1 MTTLIQEYADR
12 QAELRPEAAALVFQE
27 ERLTYGELAVASNQ
41 LARLLRDR
49 RCEAGDRIALLMPKS
64 PMAIVAMLGILKAG
78 CVYVP
83 MDPASPAPRLRH
95 ILDASDPR
103 WLLAAGP
110 VGETLDE
117 LVRSDERQSRISVG
131 RMDGGPHHETASGDS
146 FAAAELLGYSGEPV
160 DVVRDASDAAHIL
173 FTSGST
179 GQPKGV
185 VITHSSVVA
194 FVDWAVGYFGISADD
209 RTSGHSPLHFDLS
222 TFDIYGSFAGG
233 AELHLVPPELNL
245 LAPKLAEFIRT
256 SALTQWFSVPSI
268 LGYMARFDVVAQGD
282 FPALRRLLWCG
293 EVFPTRLLMSWM
305 TRLPHVTF
313 TNLYGPTEATIA
325 SSYHTLPAAPESG
338 EQEIPIGLPC
348 AGEDLLVLDESL
360 RSVPPGVVGDLH
372 ISGVGLSPG
381 YWRDPSR
388 TATAFRALPDEP
400 ATRVYKTGDLAHI
413 GDDGMAYFHGR
424 SDEQIKSR
432 GYRIEL
438 GEIETALT
446 KMDGLR
452 ESVVV
457 AIPSEGFEGM
467 LICCAYVAA
476 PGAAVSSVAIRT
488 ALSKL
493 LPSYM
498 LPSSW
503 KEFERLPRNVN
514 GKIDRALLRQLFQ
527 GPS

>member
-1 MTTLIQEYADR
+1 MTALIQEYADR
-12 QAELRPEAAALVFQE
+12 QAEHRADATALVFQE
-27 ERLTYGELAVASNQ
+27 ERLTYGELAMASNR

-49 RCEAGDRIALLMPKS
+49 RCEPGDRVALLMPKS
-64 PMAIVAMLGILKAG
+64 PTAIVAMLGVLKAG

-83 MDPASPAPRLRH
+83 MDTASPAPRLAH

-110 VGETLDE
+110 VTTTLDE
-117 LVRSDERQSRISVG
+117 LLGDDRRRRKISVG
-131 RMDGGPHHETASGDS
+131 WMDGESEHAAPVGRS
-146 FAAAELLGYSGEPV
+146 FAAAELQGCSSEPI
-160 DVVRDASDAAHIL
+160 DATRDASDAAHIL

-245 LAPKLAEFIRT
+245 LAPKLAAFIRS
-256 SALTQWFSVPSI
+256 SALTQWFSVPSV
-268 LGYMARFDVVAQGD
+268 LGYMARFDVVAQDD

-325 SSYHTLPAAPESG
+325 SSYHTMPAVPESG
-338 EQEIPIGLPC
+338 DQAVPIGRPC
-348 AGEDLLVLDESL
+348 AGEQLLVLDESL
-360 RSVPPGVVGDLH
+360 QPVPPGVVGDLH
-372 ISGVGLSPG
+372 IGGVGLSPG
-381 YWRDPSR
+381 YWRDPPR
-388 TATAFRALPDEP
+388 TAAAFRELPGKP
-400 ATRVYKTGDLAHI
+400 TTRVYKTGDLAHM
-413 GDDGMAYFHGR
+413 DEDGLAYFRGR

-446 KMDGLR
+446 KVDGLR

-457 AIPSEGFEGM
+457 AIPSDGFEGM
-467 LICCAYVAA
+467 LICCAFVRA
-476 PGAAVSSVAIRT
+476 PEAAVDSLAIRA
-488 ALSKL
+488 ALSTV

-498 LPSSW
+498 LPTSW
-503 KEFERLPRNVN
+503 KEFDRLPRNVN
-514 GKIDRALLRQLFQ
+514 GKIDRAALRELFGRQ
-527 GPS
+527 T

>member
-1 MTTLIQEYADR
+1 MTTLIQQYADR
-12 QAELRPEAAALVFQE
+12 QAELRPDATALVFHE
-27 ERLTYGELAVASNQ
+27 ERLTYGELAAASNR

-49 RCEAGDRIALLMPKS
+49 RCEAGDRVALLMPKS
-64 PMAIVAMLGILKAG
+64 PMAIVAMLGTLKAG

-83 MDPASPAPRLRH
+83 MDPASPAPRLAH

-110 VGETLDE
+110 VTATLDE
-117 LVRSDERQSRISVG
+117 LLSSKERKLRTSVG
-131 RMDGGPHHETASGDS
+131 WMDGEPKYEASGDS
-146 FAAAELLGYSGEPV
+146 FAADESLSYSGEPI
-160 DVVRDASDAAHIL
+160 DARRDASDAAHIL

-222 TFDIYGSFAGG
+222 TFDIYGSFSGG

-245 LAPKLAEFIRT
+245 LAPNLAAFIRS
-256 SALTQWFSVPSI
+256 SALTQWFSVPSV

-282 FPALRRLLWCG
+282 FPALRRLMWCG

-305 TRLPHVTF
+305 ARLPHVTF

-325 SSYHTLPAAPESG
+325 SSYHTLSVIPES
-338 EQEIPIGLPC
+338 EDQVVPIGRPC
-348 AGEDLLVLDESL
+348 DGEELLVLDESL
-360 RSVPPGVVGDLH
+360 RTVPPGVVGDLH

-381 YWRDPSR
+381 YWRDPVR
-388 TATAFRALPDEP
+388 TAAAFLERPGKP
-400 ATRVYKTGDLAHI
+400 TTTVYRTGDLAHM
-413 GDDGMAYFHGR
+413 DGNGLAYFRGR

-438 GEIETALT
+438 GEIEAALT
-446 KMDGLR
+446 KVEALR

-457 AIPSEGFEGM
+457 AIPSDGFEGM
-467 LICCAYVAA
+467 LICCAYVPA
-476 PGAAVSSVAIRT
+476 PKAAVNSVAIRA
-488 ALSKL
+488 ALGQM

-498 LPSSW
+498 LPSRW
-503 KEFERLPRNVN
+503 TEFDRLPRNIN
-514 GKIDRALLRQLFQ
+514 GKIDRAALRHLFQ
-527 GPS
+527 GPA